1 MLSAF
6 RLWTPRQ
13 WLAAAL
19 ATVGSLVLL
28 GIPTVLI
35 PNSFFTREI
44 PPTAWSYPVWVITSV
59 LMGLLIATY
68 VKPVRGAEPIEDD
81 AASGTDKGSRF
92 GVVGGAIAWFA
103 IGCPVCN
110 KIVLLLL
117 GASGAMTWFAP
128 VQPFLAALALVL
140 TTIALAV
147 RLRGQVSCPLPTV
160 ETEVTSEKEQQHA

>member
-1 MLSAF
+1 
-6 RLWTPRQ
+6 
-13 WLAAAL
+13 
-19 ATVGSLVLL
+19 
-28 GIPTVLI
+28 
-35 PNSFFTREI
+35 
-44 PPTAWSYPVWVITSV
+44 
-59 LMGLLIATY
+59 MGLLIATY
-68 VKPVRGAEPIEDD
+68 VKPVRGAQQIEDD
-81 AASGTDKGSRF
+81 ATSGSDKGSRF

-147 RLRGQVSCPLPTV
+147 RLRGQVSCPLPAPKPKD
-160 ETEVTSEKEQQHA
+160 ESEKEQQHA